1 MHQSLISSTAHVCK
15 VPNLLLY
22 TKLTTNGAGFAT
34 IKLINVKRTINPR
47 QKLFQSLKKK
57 GMCSRLFLMTLHL
70 KSLHVQNNFRKIHTI
85 GNPLRYMT
93 KQMCAMKNSPLS
105 TFCKLHTHCL
115 PSIIYWATS
124 PWKILLPQQNQ
135 TCKLLIIHLLAQHK
149 YSIKKQKICRRK
161 KKP

>member
-1 MHQSLISSTAHVCK
+1 
-15 VPNLLLY
+15 
-22 TKLTTNGAGFAT
+22 
-34 IKLINVKRTINPR
+34 
-47 QKLFQSLKKK
+47 
-57 GMCSRLFLMTLHL
+57 MCSRLFLMTLYL

-124 PWKILLPQQNQ
+124 PGKILLPQQNQ

-149 YSIKKQKICRRK
+149 YSIKKAENLQEEK
-161 KKP
+161 KALKWEGLWHSCVLVPYIISAIRLGWPSLYWVLSIIMG